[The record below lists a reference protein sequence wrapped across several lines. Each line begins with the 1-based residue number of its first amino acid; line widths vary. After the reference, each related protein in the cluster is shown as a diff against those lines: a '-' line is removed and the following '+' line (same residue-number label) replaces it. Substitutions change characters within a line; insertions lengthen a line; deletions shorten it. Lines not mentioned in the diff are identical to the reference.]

1 MKLESSIW
9 INLKDIIFKIIF
21 FYLFLV
27 TNYFRKDDIYAQK
40 EDDKSKKFLDQLQRL
55 KIKLSKNQYKNKY
68 QVFFHQDLDQQ
79 LKKNY

>member
-9 INLKDIIFKIIF
+9 INLKDIIFKIIS

-40 EDDKSKKFLDQLQRL
+40 EDDKSKKFLDQLQ
-55 KIKLSKNQYKNKY
+55 
-68 QVFFHQDLDQQ
+68 
-79 LKKNY
+79 

>member
-9 INLKDIIFKIIF
+9 INLKDIIFKIIS

-55 KIKLSKNQYKNKY
+55 KIKLSKISIRISIKY
-68 QVFFHQDLDQQ
+68 FSTKTLT
-79 LKKNY
+79 NN

>member
-9 INLKDIIFKIIF
+9 INLKDIIFKIISF
-21 FYLFLV
+21 IFLV

-68 QVFFHQDLDQQ
+68 QVFSTKTLT
-79 LKKNY
+79 NN

>member
-9 INLKDIIFKIIF
+9 INLKDIIFKIIS

-55 KIKLSKNQYKNKY
+55 KVKISIRISIKYFSTKTLTNN
-68 QVFFHQDLDQQ
+68 
-79 LKKNY
+79 